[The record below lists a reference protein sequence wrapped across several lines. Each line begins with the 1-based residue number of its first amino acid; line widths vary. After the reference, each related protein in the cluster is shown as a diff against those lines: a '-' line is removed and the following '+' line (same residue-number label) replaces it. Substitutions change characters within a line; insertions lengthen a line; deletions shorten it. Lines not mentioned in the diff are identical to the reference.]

1 MFDKERSLSSL
12 EISQLTNNYQSTE
25 LFHEILRS
33 FIHTKNNE
41 ICKHFERGKD
51 ICANQLNTIQDKL
64 EEELPQL
71 PMWESEI
78 DRELPSPF
86 SAQLMLFKVALLA
99 GATTGQYGASASSKF
114 RRFFYKDDESDD
126 VVCGGYR

>member
-1 MFDKERSLSSL
+1 MER
-12 EISQLTNNYQSTE
+12 
-25 LFHEILRS
+25 
-33 FIHTKNNE
+33 
-41 ICKHFERGKD
+41 

-71 PMWESEI
+71 PMWEAEI

-99 GATTGQYGASASSKF
+99 GATTGQYGASASSMF
-114 RRFFYKDDESDD
+114 RRFFYKDDE
-126 VVCGGYR
+126 